1 MKPFRHAI
9 ASLAAGITPVA
20 AFHNPTA
27 GAVCVLAGVLP
38 DIDHILEFIVH
49 HGRQKFSWPA
59 LFEACEQTNQLA
71 GPLCFPRLILVL
83 HSSELAIILWLITAA
98 SGSVYA
104 MAAACGYSLH
114 MIMDMCGNPLRPR
127 AYFLLW
133 RLGRGFKT
141 CELHLLSKE
150 EP

>member
-1 MKPFRHAI
+1 M
-9 ASLAAGITPVA
+9 AAG
-20 AFHNPTA
+20 FHNPPA

-59 LFEACEQTNQLA
+59 LFEACEQTDQLA

-114 MIMDMCGNPLRPR
+114 MLMDIRGNPLRPQ
-127 AYFLLW
+127 AYFFFW
-133 RLGRGFKT
+133 RLARGCKI
-141 CELHLLSKE
+141 EKLHRHATDNE
-150 EP
+150 